1 MMKNRILCTFF
12 LFSCLV
18 GVTIAQVQ
26 FTERMEVETNWYDD
40 DFIVM
45 PRNEGFVAF
54 RVIADKYQGRKNTFQ
69 YVLGD
74 FQLGNGDPFSFSLKE
89 NSELLGF
96 DLDRDFLYVLFQ
108 KGPSF
113 NNERFIYEIN
123 LDTKQVA
130 EVSMTSLLN
139 ADLQDF
145 LVFNRKAV
153 FMGTYEYRPV
163 IQVFDLATMD
173 VITVPGVFEKD
184 ANILQLRKDPE
195 LNIFDVL
202 MSRRDFWKK
211 KIVTIL
217 TYDTNGNKLREVKID
232 NLADPSMEIVEGVLT
247 SSQDYKQ
254 ALIGPYGLRRKEAY
268 QGIYFTKINEFGE
281 YTNKYYTMAD
291 FPNFYNYLPEKTR
304 ERRIK
309 SLERDIERGKNTP
322 IRNVV
327 VTREVSDLGG
337 AFLVY
342 NDLFVSSSTRYMPR
356 DGMYANSFYRMNP
369 MMGGGYGGLYNP
381 MFIDPRYRSTQVTQQ
396 YKFLSAQFL
405 IIDAEGDIIWDNAL
419 SLNNFSKSDPNK
431 FGEIS
436 FDGTNLFFMYLDGLQ
451 VMLSQFRSGELVR
464 EHEPFELELVNENE
478 RIRDTKESSLQLM
491 WWYDNYYL
499 LTGKQKVRYQDNA
512 GKEQTRDVNFFTKI
526 KVEDLI

>member
-1 MMKNRILCTFF
+1 MKNYILNTI
-12 LFSCLV
+12 LV
-18 GVTIAQVQ
+18 FYAYVGYNDAQVQ
-26 FTERMEVETNWYDD
+26 FTQRMEVETSWYDD
-40 DFIVM
+40 DFIVV

-54 RVIADKYQGRKNTFQ
+54 RVIADKFQGRKNTFQ

-74 FQLGNGDPFSFSLKE
+74 FQLGKEEPSLFSLKE
-89 NSELLGF
+89 SSELIGF
-96 DLDRDFLYVLFQ
+96 DIDRDFLYVLFQ
-108 KGPSF
+108 KGPTY

-123 LDTKQVA
+123 LETKQVA
-130 EVSMTSLLN
+130 EVSMNSLLN
-139 ADLQDF
+139 VDLQDF

-163 IQVFDLATMD
+163 IQVFDLATTD

-202 MSRRDFWKK
+202 MSRRDFFKK

-232 NLADPSMEIVEGVLT
+232 DLVDPAMEIVEGVLT

-281 YTNKYYTMAD
+281 YTNSYYTLAD
-291 FPNFYNYLPEKTR
+291 FPNFFNYLPEKTR
-304 ERRIK
+304 DRRIK
-309 SLERDIERGKNTP
+309 SLEKDMERGKNTP

-337 AFLVY
+337 SFLVY

-369 MMGGGYGGLYNP
+369 MMGGGFNNLYNP
-381 MFIDPRYRSTQVTQQ
+381 LFMDPRYRSTQVTQQ

-405 IIDAEGDIIWDNAL
+405 LIDSDGKILWDNAL
-419 SLNNFSKSDPNK
+419 SLNNFAKSDPGK

-436 FDGTNLFFMYLDGLQ
+436 FDGTNLFFMYLDGIKL
-451 VMLSQFRSGELVR
+451 MLSQFRAGELVR
-464 EHEPFELELVNENE
+464 EHEAYELELINENE

-499 LTGKQKVRYQDNA
+499 LTGKQKIRFQDQA